1 MIYEIMMQSQQV
13 GSIESPRER
22 SARVWGDRASA
33 ARPRGAAKSALLLVI
48 LGAVELAG
56 CGDDSSCPEGF
67 TCIANSG
74 GAGGTAGAGAQ
85 GGEGGIGGNA
95 GGGGIGG
102 DGGQGGG
109 PNPTCTPTEGEPI
122 GPDCGVFVDPGAA
135 AGDGTLASPTSN
147 LQQAL
152 DQAAANPS
160 TARAVYICG
169 DAPLAGSV
177 TIPSGLTVYGGLSCS
192 NWTYAA
198 ANPKAQLTGQA
209 NAITV
214 TVLTGSV
221 LLQDLAVAAPN
232 ATDPGASS
240 IALLANDAVTLELV
254 RATVTAGNGATGAN
268 AAAPGMAAPSGTGG
282 MMGELGCDAGAVSVG
297 GTGGPA
303 PVCDAGTPA
312 SAGGI
317 GGNGTNASEGGPGAP
332 GAMSGGTAGQGQTGV
347 ISCAN
352 GGTGSNGSPGPNGTA
367 APAPTTLGTLTLA
380 GYLPATP
387 APGSAGAGGKGGGG
401 GGGGFNC
408 VLNVTAG
415 PGGGGGGSGGC
426 GGAGG
431 DSGGAGGASF
441 ALVLLGSATVTLT
454 DSQLGSGSGGQGG
467 AGAAGQAGGG
477 GSLGGQDG
485 ASNGGANPL
494 LSTACNGGSGGKGG
508 DGGPGAGGLGGPSA
522 AIASLAAGAVI
533 SANASLTAGSPGS
546 GGTGA
551 AGAPNGG
558 SGPACEGTL
567 VLTAGASN
575 CES

>member
-1 MIYEIMMQSQQV
+1 MKKNELAANPLDGLRV
-13 GSIESPRER
+13 SPRER
-22 SARVWGDRASA
+22 SARVWGDQASE
-33 ARPRGAAKSALLLVI
+33 ARPRGAAKSALALLVI
-48 LGAVELAG
+48 GCSAVFG
-56 CGDDSSCPEGF
+56 CGDDSCPEGF
-67 TCIANSG
+67 VCTPEGGGASGGDG
-74 GAGGTAGAGAQ
+74 GAGGEGNAGQ
-85 GGEGGIGGNA
+85 GGISGNA
-95 GGGGIGG
+95 GGGGQGG
-102 DGGQGGG
+102 EGGQGGG

-135 AGDGTLASPTSN
+135 GDGTQGSPTGN

-160 TARAVYICG
+160 ASRAVYICG
-169 DAPLAGSV
+169 DAPLTGSL
-177 TIPSGLTVYGGLSCS
+177 TIPSGLTVYGGLSCGD
-192 NWTYAA
+192 WTYAS

-221 LLQDLAVAAPN
+221 LMQDLAVAAPN

-240 IALLANDAVTLELV
+240 IAVLANDAVALELV
-254 RATVTAGNGATGAN
+254 RTTVTAGNGAAGAN

-282 MMGELGCDAGAVSVG
+282 TMGELGCDAGAVSVG

-317 GGNGTNASEGGPGAP
+317 GGAGTNTSEGGNGNP
-332 GAMSGGTAGQGQTGV
+332 GAMSGGTSGAGQTALA
-347 ISCAN
+347 CTN
-352 GGTGSNGSPGPNGTA
+352 GGQGSPGANGTA
-367 APAPTTLGTLTLA
+367 APAPTALGTLTLA
-380 GYLPATP
+380 GYIPAIP

-401 GGGGFNC
+401 GGGGYNC

-431 DSGGAGGASF
+431 DSGGAGGASY
-441 ALVLLGSATVTLT
+441 ALVLLSNATVTLT

-467 AGAAGQAGGG
+467 QGAAGQAGGG
-477 GSLGGQDG
+477 GSSGGENG
-485 ASNGGANPL
+485 ATSGGLNTLVSA
-494 LSTACNGGSGGKGG
+494 ACNGGSGGKGG

-533 SANASLTAGSPGS
+533 GENSSLTAGSPGS
-546 GGTGA
+546 GGSGA
-551 AGAPNGG
+551 AGAPTGG

-567 VLTAGASN
+567 VLTAGAST